1 VLHMQPVVSASCMWL
16 KTVLYLGRLLLLFG
30 ILLSPMILPY
40 ELVAAWANI
49 QYSIVHLVQRY
60 PPILSSSVNGINR
73 VLQYEQKYFSASDLE
88 FLISITTE
96 LLSLSL
102 SFIHYSLLLL

>member
-40 ELVAAWANI
+40 ESVSGPGKSNLLCFFTGCCLG
-49 QYSIVHLVQRY
+49 QYPIFNRTFSTKISTY
-60 PPILSSSVNGINR
+60 PILICEW
-73 VLQYEQKYFSASDLE
+73 Y
-88 FLISITTE
+88 
-96 LLSLSL
+96 
-102 SFIHYSLLLL
+102 